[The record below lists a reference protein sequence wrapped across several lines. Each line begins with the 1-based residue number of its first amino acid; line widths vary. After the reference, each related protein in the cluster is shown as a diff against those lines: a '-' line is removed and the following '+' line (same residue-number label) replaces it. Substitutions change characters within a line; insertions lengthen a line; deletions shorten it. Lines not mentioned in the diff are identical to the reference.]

1 MNFKVLIISHNC
13 FCNKK
18 NNGKTLEALF
28 SQFPKGCIAQ
38 LFFHMSDMPDW
49 NFCNNYYRITDRDVA
64 ASFMHDS
71 IGSELRKPSE
81 CLGVVS
87 HSSKTQY
94 YHKLKSWFGD
104 LGRDLIWTI
113 GRWNSPHLK
122 QWLNRFRPNIVFYVG
137 GKAKFSADVALSIST
152 SLHIPL
158 VSYYTDDYL
167 LSIQRD
173 SIINKIE
180 YRRVYKIISRI
191 ILGSSATYVIG
202 DYMAQEYAKVFN
214 RQFTPIMN
222 SVSLKEQSIYP
233 QHKNLTISYF
243 GGLHLNR
250 WKMIIRLS
258 KLVPTNVHI
267 DVYTSS
273 NSINHQIEME
283 FKNNKINYRGSLSGE
298 ALNNAMANSDILLH
312 VESDDEANRR
322 FTKLAVS
329 TKIPEYL
336 ISSRPILG
344 YGPKEVAS
352 MRILSENGIGFVIG
366 SDDEDSL
373 VESQIRKICED
384 YNLRKDISEKGYI
397 YACSKFNREKTSTK
411 LLQELTEIVNKNN

>member
-1 MNFKVLIISHNC
+1 MNPKVLIISHNC
-13 FCNKK
+13 FSNKR

-28 SQFPKGCIAQ
+28 SQFPKSCLAQ
-38 LFFHMSDMPDW
+38 LFFHMSDIPDW
-49 NFCNNYYRITDRDVA
+49 QFCTRYFRITDRDV
-64 ASFMHDS
+64 FTIFRHDS
-71 IGSELRKPSE
+71 IGFELTEYKECQDPISHKNRAKRYYKIKS
-81 CLGVVS
+81 CLGDVGRDM
-87 HSSKTQY
+87 
-94 YHKLKSWFGD
+94 LWA
-104 LGRDLIWTI
+104 LGRWKSSCL
-113 GRWNSPHLK
+113 N
-122 QWLNRFRPNIVFYVG
+122 QWLNSFQPDLVFYVG
-137 GKAKFSADVALSIST
+137 GKAKFSANVASTIST
-152 SLHIPL
+152 SLNIPL

-173 SIINKIE
+173 SFINKIE
-180 YRRVYKIISRI
+180 YRRVYKIISSI

-214 RQFTPIMN
+214 RQFMPIMN
-222 SVSLKEQSIYP
+222 SVSLKEQSTYP
-233 QHKNLTISYF
+233 QHKHLTISYF

-258 KLVPTNVHI
+258 KLVPANVHI

-283 FKNNKINYRGSLSGE
+283 FNNNKINYRGSLSGE
-298 ALNNAMANSDILLH
+298 ALNNAMSNSDILLH